1 VDKHKDDKEMDQRQ
15 PWQAPQLKVVGVN
28 EQTLASFGVM
38 NDGITFDTLSIR
50 DLNSRVST
58 ATCGG

>member
-1 VDKHKDDKEMDQRQ
+1 MDQRQ